1 MISASPTK
9 IQFPHRTDGG
19 LRDPDPAR
27 RARRLCE
34 HGVAIERHG
43 RFAHAVHHRGVE
55 VSRHRTRG
63 AAERR
68 ALACT
73 ERVHAPAPVAVA
85 RAPRPQPSLGLALAA
100 LALGGFAIGTTE
112 FVAMGLLPEIARGLG
127 VSVPA
132 GGHVV
137 SAYALG
143 VVVGAPV
150 LAGLGARLP
159 RRTLLVGLMVA
170 FAAGN
175 LLSALAPSYGL
186 LVGARFLAGL
196 PHGAYFGVA
205 ALVAADLAGP
215 ERRARAVSRVLLGL
229 SVANVV
235 GVPVATWLGQAFGWR
250 VAFGAA
256 AVLAALTA
264 AGVLRVIPWAAADP
278 QATMRRELG
287 ALRRPQVWLALGT
300 GAIGG
305 GGMFAVYS
313 YISPILTQRTGLAAS
328 AVPIVLAVW
337 GLGMV
342 TGSLVAGRLMDWRPV
357 TAMYGGFALMAVVFA
372 AFTVTSLHPV
382 TAMITVFLLGGGL
395 VLPTGLQMRLMDVSS
410 DAQSL
415 GAALNHSAFNMANA
429 LGAWLGGVVLTAGLG
444 LTAPMWVAV
453 GLTLGGA
460 VVFTIALAL
469 ERRAAQAAAAATTPA
484 AICATSSSVAT

>member
-1 MISASPTK
+1 VPT
-9 IQFPHRTDGG
+9 
-19 LRDPDPAR
+19 
-27 RARRLCE
+27 
-34 HGVAIERHG
+34 
-43 RFAHAVHHRGVE
+43 
-55 VSRHRTRG
+55 
-63 AAERR
+63 
-68 ALACT
+68 
-73 ERVHAPAPVAVA
+73 
-85 RAPRPQPSLGLALAA
+85 
-100 LALGGFAIGTTE
+100 
-112 FVAMGLLPEIARGLG
+112 
-127 VSVPA
+127 

-150 LAGLGARLP
+150 LAGLGARFP
-159 RRTLLVGLMVA
+159 RRTLLVALMVA

-175 LLSALAPSYGL
+175 LLSALAPTYGL

-235 GVPVATWLGQAFGWR
+235 GVPFATWLGQTLGWR
-250 VAFGAA
+250 TAFAA
-256 AVLAALTA
+256 AALLAAATA
-264 AGVLRVIPWAAADP
+264 MSVLRVIPWTQADP
-278 QATMRRELG
+278 DATLRRELG
-287 ALRRPQVWLALGT
+287 ALRRPQVWLALAT

-313 YISPILTQRTGLAAS
+313 YISPILTGRSGVGAAL
-328 AVPIVLAVW
+328 VPVVLAVW

-342 TGSLVAGRLMDWRPV
+342 CGNVVGGRLMDWRPIPS
-357 TAMYGGFALMAVVFA
+357 MYGAFALLAVVFA
-372 AFTVTSLHPV
+372 LFTLTSQTPV
-382 TAMITVFLLGGGL
+382 TAIATVFLLGGGL
-395 VLPTGLQMRLMDVSS
+395 ILPTGLQTRLMDVSA
-410 DAQSL
+410 DAQTL

-453 GLTLGGA
+453 ALTLGGM
-460 VVFTIALAL
+460 VMFSVALAL
-469 ERRAAQAAAAATTPA
+469 ERR
-484 AICATSSSVAT
+484 

>member
-1 MISASPTK
+1 MTNSSPNR
-9 IQFPHRTDGG
+9 IPFRRRGDGAR
-19 LRDPDPAR
+19 RDPDPT
-27 RARRLCE
+27 
-34 HGVAIERHG
+34 
-43 RFAHAVHHRGVE
+43 
-55 VSRHRTRG
+55 TR
-63 AAERR
+63 
-68 ALACT
+68 
-73 ERVHAPAPVAVA
+73 
-85 RAPRPQPSLGLALAA
+85 RAPRVRDHESTITRLRLPRRERPTRAPRAPEPRLRVALLA

-112 FVAMGLLPEIARGLG
+112 FVAMGLLPEIAGGVG
-127 VSVPA
+127 VSVPT

-150 LAGLGARLP
+150 LAGLGARFP
-159 RRTLLVGLMVA
+159 RRTLLVALMVA

-235 GVPVATWLGQAFGWR
+235 GVPVATWLGQTLGWR
-250 VAFGAA
+250 TAFGAA
-256 AVLAALTA
+256 ALLAALTA
-264 AGVLRVIPWAAADP
+264 VSVWRVIPWTGADP
-278 QATMRRELG
+278 AASLRRELG

-313 YISPILTQRTGLAAS
+313 YISPILTGRAGLAAS
-328 AVPIVLAVW
+328 LVPVVLAIW

-342 TGSLVAGRLMDWRPV
+342 CGNVVGGRLIDWRPV
-357 TAMYGGFALMAVVFA
+357 TAMYLGFALMSTVFA
-372 AFTVTSLHPV
+372 LFALTSQTPV
-382 TAMITVFLLGGGL
+382 TAALTVFLLGGASI
-395 VLPTGLQMRLMDVSS
+395 LPTGLQTRFMDVAG
-410 DAQSL
+410 DAQTL
-415 GAALNHSAFNMANA
+415 GASLNHSAFNIANA
-429 LGAWLGGVVLTAGLG
+429 LGAWLGGLVLSAGLG
-444 LTAPMWVAV
+444 LTAPMFVAV
-453 GLTLGGA
+453 GLSLGGML
-460 VVFTIALAL
+460 VFTAALVL
-469 ERRAAQAAAAATTPA
+469 ERRGARAGAAAAA
-484 AICATSSSVAT
+484 VA